1 MGNQM
6 RVIANLVAATAALVL
21 VGAAEGQ
28 ELITGANVDSVLAA
42 AAEYGE
48 ANLVEQPNGDPLI
61 NAKVGDV
68 GYQIFFRNCT
78 ENANCEDINF
88 FLGFLDVKPTLEVVN
103 EWNAS
108 KRFSRA
114 YLDQDKDACVEMD
127 IDLVEGVSPAYL
139 SSQIAIWT
147 MVVDQFADHVGYKPA
162 S

>member
-1 MGNQM
+1 
-6 RVIANLVAATAALVL
+6 
-21 VGAAEGQ
+21 
-28 ELITGANVDSVLAA
+28 
-42 AAEYGE
+42 
-48 ANLVEQPNGDPLI
+48 
-61 NAKVGDV
+61 
-68 GYQIFFRNCT
+68 
-78 ENANCEDINF
+78 
-88 FLGFLDVKPTLEVVN
+88 VKPTPEVIN